1 MKPRYKLYI
10 YLRDFVS
17 IFVNLF
23 SFSKQK
29 IVNTENKLAGYLNS
43 SNFLL
48 VNQARIG
55 VYLAVKTI
63 VKKTKKNEILLSP
76 YTIADVINMVILA
89 GGKPIFIDINIET
102 FNIDEKLI
110 EEKISSNT
118 AAIMVTHLH
127 GLMCEMEEILL
138 LSKKHNIY
146 LIEDSAQSFGAKD
159 LNLLSGTIGDVG
171 IYSFGMYK
179 NLSSVYGG
187 GLVCKDNEL
196 FNLIKSEHEAFDNFS
211 VFWYLKKVAKALITN
226 LATSKLLFRYLVLPI
241 IKFGYFK
248 NIKLINQFVETEL
261 DVSRKEFLP
270 KVYKSK
276 PSPIQAVLLINKIDN
291 VFKDSETRLSFAN
304 LYYENLSKIKYITLS
319 HNNNLSRNIYT
330 YFPIFIKDMENLR
343 RFLIKNNVDI
353 GPQHYKNTASLDSFK
368 DFKSHCPVAQE
379 VAESV
384 LLLPTYP
391 RYGKKNVKKIIDLI
405 NEYYKV

>member
-118 AAIMVTHLH
+118 AAIMVT
-127 GLMCEMEEILL
+127 
-138 LSKKHNIY
+138 
-146 LIEDSAQSFGAKD
+146 
-159 LNLLSGTIGDVG
+159 
-171 IYSFGMYK
+171 
-179 NLSSVYGG
+179 
-187 GLVCKDNEL
+187 L
-196 FNLIKSEHEAFDNFS
+196 FM
-211 VFWYLKKVAKALITN
+211 V
-226 LATSKLLFRYLVLPI
+226 
-241 IKFGYFK
+241 
-248 NIKLINQFVETEL
+248 
-261 DVSRKEFLP
+261 
-270 KVYKSK
+270 
-276 PSPIQAVLLINKIDN
+276 
-291 VFKDSETRLSFAN
+291 
-304 LYYENLSKIKYITLS
+304 
-319 HNNNLSRNIYT
+319 
-330 YFPIFIKDMENLR
+330 
-343 RFLIKNNVDI
+343 
-353 GPQHYKNTASLDSFK
+353 
-368 DFKSHCPVAQE
+368 
-379 VAESV
+379 
-384 LLLPTYP
+384 
-391 RYGKKNVKKIIDLI
+391 
-405 NEYYKV
+405 

>member
-1 MKPRYKLYI
+1 MKPRYKLYL
-10 YLRDFVS
+10 YFHDFVS

-29 IVNTENKLAGYLNS
+29 INNVENGLATYLNS
-43 SNFLL
+43 NNFLL

-63 VKKTKKNEILLSP
+63 VKKTKRNEILLSP

-89 GGKPIFIDINIET
+89 GGHPIFVDINIET

-110 EEKISSNT
+110 EEKISPNT

-127 GLMCEMEEILL
+127 GLMCEMEEILR

-159 LNLLSGTIGDVG
+159 LNLSAGTIGDIG

-179 NLSSVYGG
+179 NISSVYGG

-196 FNLIKSEHEAFDNFS
+196 FNLIKSEHELFDNFS
-211 VFWYLKKVAKALITN
+211 IFWFLKKVFKALITN

-248 NIKLINQFVETEL
+248 NIKSVNQFVETEL

-270 KVYKSK
+270 KIYKTK
-276 PSPIQAVLLINKIDN
+276 PSPIQAALLSNKIDN
-291 VFKDSETRLSFAN
+291 VIKDNEIRIKFAN
-304 LYYENLSKIKYITLS
+304 LYYENLKNIEDIKLS
-319 HNNNLSRNIYT
+319 HNNKLSRNIYT
-330 YFPIFIKDMENLR
+330 YFPIFIKDLESLR
-343 RFLIKNNVDI
+343 SFLIKNNIDI

-368 DFKSHCPVAQE
+368 DFMLDCPVAEE
-379 VAESV
+379 VSGSV

-391 RYGKKNVKKIIDLI
+391 RYGKKNVYKLLNLI
-405 NEYYKV
+405 NEYYEV